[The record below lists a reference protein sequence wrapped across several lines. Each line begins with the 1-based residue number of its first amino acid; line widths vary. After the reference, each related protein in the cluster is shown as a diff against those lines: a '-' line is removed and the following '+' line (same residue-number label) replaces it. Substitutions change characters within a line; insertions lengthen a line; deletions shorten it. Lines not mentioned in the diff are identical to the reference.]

1 MVFTPF
7 SFLFV
12 IFNCV
17 KCIYNMKIW
26 FLADLHF
33 GCRADNEIW
42 LKDYSD
48 YFYNVFI
55 PLLKEKYED
64 GDIVCSLGD
73 VFDNRSS
80 VGINTINVVI
90 DIFEKIADICPDIR
104 LIVGNHDIYNKS
116 SNDITSLNILK
127 YIKGVKIYYK
137 PEVEV
142 IGGKTVLF
150 LPWVEDNNKLSK
162 ILSKFNGDYIFGH
175 FDVYGVD
182 SNAKGVKAKSANSV
196 NVSEFKTAEVYAGH
210 IHLRQDYKNIHYVGN
225 PYAKVRG
232 EGNTKGITI
241 LDITTDK
248 REFYENTYS
257 PKFLKEN
264 IYELIDVTVGELRKR
279 WNNNYVDLHV
289 LGSDITNCRFDDIRE
304 LLSGCYKEFIIKNE
318 SVNSGLVNDIGEAN
332 SDFEDAKTSE
342 EHLGDF
348 IGLTDWDAEMKE
360 EVMSVITKARE
371 KINL

>member
-1 MVFTPF
+1 
-7 SFLFV
+7 
-12 IFNCV
+12 
-17 KCIYNMKIW
+17 MKIW

-42 LKDYSD
+42 LKDYSN
-48 YFYNVFI
+48 YFYDVFI
-55 PLLKEKYED
+55 PLLKEKYEE

-73 VFDNRSS
+73 IFDNRST

-116 SNDITSLNILK
+116 SNTVTSLNILK

-150 LPWVEDNNKLSK
+150 HPWIEDKDVQSKL
-162 ILSKFNGDYIFGH
+162 LSKFNGDYIFGH
-175 FDVYGVD
+175 LDVYGVD
-182 SNAKGVKAKSANSV
+182 SNTKGIKTKSVNSV
-196 NVSEFKTAEVYAGH
+196 NMSEFKTAEVYAGH

-232 EGNTKGITI
+232 EGNTKGITVLNI
-241 LDITTDK
+241 KTGK

-264 IYELIDVTVGELRKR
+264 IYELMDVTVGELKER

-289 LGSDITNCRFDDIRE
+289 LGSDITNCRFDELRE
-304 LLSGCYKEFIIKNE
+304 ELNGYYKEFVIKNE
-318 SVNSGLVNDIGEAN
+318 SVNSGLVNDVGEAN

-348 IGLTDWDAEMKE
+348 INLTDWDTEMKE
-360 EVMSVITKARE
+360 EVMSVLTKARE

>member
-1 MVFTPF
+1 MR
-7 SFLFV
+7 
-12 IFNCV
+12 
-17 KCIYNMKIW
+17 IW
-26 FLADLHF
+26 FLSDLHF

-55 PLLKEKYED
+55 PLFKKEYRE

-73 VFDNRSS
+73 IFDNRST
-80 VGINTINVVI
+80 VGINTINIVI
-90 DIFEKIADICPDIR
+90 DIFERIAEICPDIR

-116 SNDITSLNILK
+116 SNDVTTLNILK

-150 LPWVEDNNKLSK
+150 HPWMEDKEKQSKL
-162 ILSKFNGDYIFGH
+162 LSKFNGDYIFGH
-175 FDVYGVD
+175 LDVYGVD
-182 SNAKGVKAKSANSV
+182 NNAKGVRSKSENAV
-196 NVSEFKTAEVYAGH
+196 NISEFKKAEVYAGH

-225 PYAKVRG
+225 PYVKVRG
-232 EGNTKGITI
+232 EGNIKGITV
-241 LDITTDK
+241 LDINTGK
-248 REFYENTYS
+248 REFFENTYS

-264 IYELIDVTVGELRKR
+264 IYEIMNLTIGELKER

-289 LGSDITNCRFDDIRE
+289 LGSDITKCRFDEIRE
-304 LLSGCYKEFIIKNE
+304 ELNGYYKEFIIKNE
-318 SVNSGLVNDIGEAN
+318 SVNSGLVNDIGDAN

-342 EHLGDF
+342 EHLYDF
-348 IGLTDWDAEMKE
+348 IKLTDWDQSMKD
-360 EVMSVITKARE
+360 SVIQLLSETRE
-371 KINL
+371 KIKI

>member
-1 MVFTPF
+1 
-7 SFLFV
+7 
-12 IFNCV
+12 
-17 KCIYNMKIW
+17 MKIW

-55 PLLKEKYED
+55 PLLKDKYEE

-73 VFDNRSS
+73 VFDNRNSI
-80 VGINTINVVI
+80 GINTINTVI
-90 DIFEKIADICPDIR
+90 DIFEKIAEICPDIR

-116 SNDITSLNILK
+116 SNNITSLNILK
-127 YIKGVKIYYK
+127 YIKGVKIYYD

-142 IGGKTVLF
+142 IGGKTILF
-150 LPWVEDNNKLSK
+150 HPWIENKEIQSK
-162 ILSKFNGDYIFGH
+162 LLSKFNGDYIFGH
-175 FDVYGVD
+175 LDVFGVESNSKGIKVKS
-182 SNAKGVKAKSANSV
+182 SNAV
-196 NVSEFKTAEVYAGH
+196 NMSEFKTAEVYAGH

-232 EGNTKGITI
+232 EGNAKGITV
-241 LDITTDK
+241 LDIKTGK

-264 IYELIDVTVGELRKR
+264 IYEIIDINIGELKNK

-289 LGSDITNCRFDDIRE
+289 LGSDITKCRFDELRE
-304 LLSGCYKEFIIKNE
+304 ELSGYYKEFAIKNE
-318 SVNSGLVNDIGEAN
+318 SANSGLVNDIGDAN

-342 EHLGDF
+342 EHLNDF
-348 IGLTDWDAEMKE
+348 IENMDWTPDMKNNVKKVLSE
-360 EVMSVITKARE
+360 AKE

>member
-1 MVFTPF
+1 
-7 SFLFV
+7 
-12 IFNCV
+12 
-17 KCIYNMKIW
+17 MKIW

-55 PLLKEKYED
+55 PLLKDKYEE
-64 GDIVCSLGD
+64 GDVVCSLGD
-73 VFDNRSS
+73 VFDNRNSI
-80 VGINTINVVI
+80 GINTINTVI
-90 DIFEKIADICPDIR
+90 DIFEKIAEICPDIR

-116 SNDITSLNILK
+116 SNNITSLNILK
-127 YIKGVKIYYK
+127 YIKGVKIYYD

-142 IGGKTVLF
+142 IGGKTILF
-150 LPWVEDNNKLSK
+150 HPWIENKEIQSK
-162 ILSKFNGDYIFGH
+162 LLSKFNGDYIFGH
-175 FDVYGVD
+175 LDVFGVESNSKGIKVKS
-182 SNAKGVKAKSANSV
+182 SNAV
-196 NVSEFKTAEVYAGH
+196 NMSEFKTAEVYAGH

-232 EGNTKGITI
+232 EGNTKGITVLNI
-241 LDITTDK
+241 KTGK

-264 IYELIDVTVGELRKR
+264 IYELMDVTVGELRER

-304 LLSGCYKEFIIKNE
+304 LLSGCYKEFTIKNE

-348 IGLTDWDAEMKE
+348 INLTDWDTEMKE
-360 EVMSVITKARE
+360 EVMSVLAKARE

>member
-1 MVFTPF
+1 M
-7 SFLFV
+7 
-12 IFNCV
+12 
-17 KCIYNMKIW
+17 IW

-55 PLLKEKYED
+55 PLLKEKYKE

-73 VFDNRSS
+73 VFDNRSA
-80 VGINTINVVI
+80 VGINTINTVI
-90 DIFEKIADICPDIR
+90 DIFEKIVDICPDVR

-116 SNDITSLNILK
+116 SNTVTSLNILK
-127 YIKGVKIYYK
+127 YIKGVQIYYT

-142 IGGKTVLF
+142 IDGKTVLF
-150 LPWVEDNNKLSK
+150 LPWVEDKEKLSK
-162 ILSKFNGDYIFGH
+162 ILSNFNGDYIFGH

-232 EGNTKGITI
+232 EGNTKGITV
-241 LDITTDK
+241 LDIKTGK
-248 REFYENTYS
+248 RKFYENTYS

-264 IYELIDVTVGELRKR
+264 IYELMDVTVGELRER
-279 WNNNYVDLHV
+279 WKNNYVDLHV
-289 LGSDITNCRFDDIRE
+289 LGSDITKCRFDDIRE
-304 LLSGCYKEFIIKNE
+304 LLSGCYKEFVIKNE
-318 SVNSGLVNDIGEAN
+318 SVNSGLVDDIGGAN
-332 SDFEDAKTSE
+332 SDFEDAKTSR
-342 EHLGDF
+342 EHLEDL
-348 IGLTDWDAEMKE
+348 INCMDWGSDMKE
-360 EVMSVITKARE
+360 SVMEVLAKARE

>member
-1 MVFTPF
+1 
-7 SFLFV
+7 
-12 IFNCV
+12 
-17 KCIYNMKIW
+17 MKIW

-42 LKDYSD
+42 LKDYSN
-48 YFYNVFI
+48 YFYDVFI
-55 PLLKEKYED
+55 PLLKEKYEE

-73 VFDNRSS
+73 IFDNRST

-116 SNDITSLNILK
+116 SNTVTSLNILK

-150 LPWVEDNNKLSK
+150 HPWIEDKDVQSKL
-162 ILSKFNGDYIFGH
+162 LSKFNGDYIFGH
-175 FDVYGVD
+175 LDVYGVD
-182 SNAKGVKAKSANSV
+182 SNTKGIKTKSANSV
-196 NVSEFKTAEVYAGH
+196 NMSEFKTAEVYAGH

-232 EGNTKGITI
+232 EGNTKGITVLNI
-241 LDITTDK
+241 KTGK

-264 IYELIDVTVGELRKR
+264 IYELMDVTVGELRER

-304 LLSGCYKEFIIKNE
+304 LLSGCYKEFTIKNE

-348 IGLTDWDAEMKE
+348 INLTDWDTEMKE
-360 EVMSVITKARE
+360 EVMSVLAKARE

>member
-1 MVFTPF
+1 
-7 SFLFV
+7 
-12 IFNCV
+12 
-17 KCIYNMKIW
+17 MKIW
-26 FLADLHF
+26 FLEDLHF

-55 PLLKEKYED
+55 PLLKDKYEE
-64 GDIVCSLGD
+64 GDVVCSLGD
-73 VFDNRSS
+73 VFDNRNSI
-80 VGINTINVVI
+80 GINTINTVI
-90 DIFEKIADICPDIR
+90 DIFEKIAEICPDIR

-116 SNDITSLNILK
+116 SNNITSLNILK
-127 YIKGVKIYYK
+127 YIKGVKIYYD

-142 IGGKTVLF
+142 IGGKTILF
-150 LPWVEDNNKLSK
+150 HPWIENKEIQSK
-162 ILSKFNGDYIFGH
+162 LLSKFNGDYIFGH
-175 FDVYGVD
+175 LDVFGVESNSKGIKVKS
-182 SNAKGVKAKSANSV
+182 SNAV
-196 NVSEFKTAEVYAGH
+196 NMSEFKAAEVYAGH

-232 EGNTKGITI
+232 EGNTKGITV
-241 LDITTDK
+241 LDIKTGK

-264 IYELIDVTVGELRKR
+264 IYEIIDMNIGELKNK

-289 LGSDITNCRFDDIRE
+289 LGSDITKCRFDELRE
-304 LLSGCYKEFIIKNE
+304 ELSGYYKEFAIKNE
-318 SVNSGLVNDIGEAN
+318 SANSGLVNDIGDAN

-342 EHLGDF
+342 EHLNDF
-348 IGLTDWDAEMKE
+348 IENMEWTPDMKNNVKKVLSE
-360 EVMSVITKARE
+360 AKE

>member
-1 MVFTPF
+1 
-7 SFLFV
+7 
-12 IFNCV
+12 
-17 KCIYNMKIW
+17 MKIW

-55 PLLKEKYED
+55 PLLKDKYEE

-73 VFDNRSS
+73 VFDNRNSI
-80 VGINTINVVI
+80 GINTINTVI
-90 DIFEKIADICPDIR
+90 DIFEKIAEICPDIR

-116 SNDITSLNILK
+116 SNNITSLNILK
-127 YIKGVKIYYK
+127 YIKGVKIYYD

-142 IGGKTVLF
+142 IGGKTILF
-150 LPWVEDNNKLSK
+150 HPWIENKEIQSK
-162 ILSKFNGDYIFGH
+162 LLSKFNGDYIFGH
-175 FDVYGVD
+175 LDVFGVESNSKGIKVKS
-182 SNAKGVKAKSANSV
+182 SNAV
-196 NVSEFKTAEVYAGH
+196 NMSEFKAAEVYAGH

-232 EGNTKGITI
+232 EGNTKGITV
-241 LDITTDK
+241 LDIKTGK

-264 IYELIDVTVGELRKR
+264 IYELIDVTVGELRER

-304 LLSGCYKEFIIKNE
+304 LLSGHFKEFVIKNE

-348 IGLTDWDAEMKE
+348 INLTDWDAEMKD
-360 EVMSVITKARE
+360 EVMSVLAKTRE

>member
-1 MVFTPF
+1 
-7 SFLFV
+7 
-12 IFNCV
+12 
-17 KCIYNMKIW
+17 MKIW

-55 PLLKEKYED
+55 PLLKDKYEE

-73 VFDNRSS
+73 VFDNRNSI
-80 VGINTINVVI
+80 GINTINTVI
-90 DIFEKIADICPDIR
+90 DIFEKIAEICPDIR

-127 YIKGVKIYYK
+127 YIKGVKIYYE

-142 IGGKTVLF
+142 IGGKTILF
-150 LPWVEDNNKLSK
+150 HPWIENKEIQSK
-162 ILSKFNGDYIFGH
+162 LLSKFNGDYIFGH
-175 FDVYGVD
+175 LDVFGVEYNSKGIKVKS
-182 SNAKGVKAKSANSV
+182 SNAV
-196 NVSEFKTAEVYAGH
+196 NMSEFKTAEVYAGH

-232 EGNTKGITI
+232 EGNTKGITVLNI
-241 LDITTDK
+241 KTGK
-248 REFYENTYS
+248 CEFYENTYS

-264 IYELIDVTVGELRKR
+264 IYELMDVTVGELRER

-304 LLSGCYKEFIIKNE
+304 LLSGCYKEFTIKNE

-348 IGLTDWDAEMKE
+348 INLTDWDTEMKE
-360 EVMSVITKARE
+360 EVMSVLAKARE

>member
-1 MVFTPF
+1 M
-7 SFLFV
+7 
-12 IFNCV
+12 
-17 KCIYNMKIW
+17 IW

-55 PLLKEKYED
+55 PLLKEKYKE

-73 VFDNRSS
+73 VFDNRSA
-80 VGINTINVVI
+80 VGINTINTVI
-90 DIFEKIADICPDIR
+90 DIFEKIVDICPDIR

-116 SNDITSLNILK
+116 SNTVTSLNILK
-127 YIKGVKIYYK
+127 YIKGVKIYYA

-142 IGGKTVLF
+142 IDGKTVLF
-150 LPWVEDNNKLSK
+150 LPWVEDTEKLSK
-162 ILSKFNGDYIFGH
+162 ILSNFNGDYIFGH

-232 EGNTKGITI
+232 EGNTKGITV
-241 LDITTDK
+241 LDIKTGK
-248 REFYENTYS
+248 RKFYENTYS

-264 IYELIDVTVGELRKR
+264 IYELMDVTVGELRER
-279 WNNNYVDLHV
+279 WKNNYVDLHV
-289 LGSDITNCRFDDIRE
+289 LGSDITKCRFDDIRE

-318 SVNSGLVNDIGEAN
+318 SVNSGLVDDIGGAN
-332 SDFEDAKTSE
+332 SDFEDAKTSR
-342 EHLGDF
+342 EHLEDL
-348 IGLTDWDAEMKE
+348 INCMDWGSDMKE
-360 EVMSVITKARE
+360 SVMEVLANARE

>member
-1 MVFTPF
+1 
-7 SFLFV
+7 
-12 IFNCV
+12 
-17 KCIYNMKIW
+17 MKIW

-55 PLLKEKYED
+55 PLLKDKYEE

-73 VFDNRSS
+73 VFDNRNS
-80 VGINTINVVI
+80 VGINTINTVI
-90 DIFEKIADICPDIR
+90 DIFEKIAEICPDIR

-116 SNDITSLNILK
+116 SNDITTLNILK
-127 YIKGVKIYYK
+127 YIKGVKIYYE

-142 IGGKTVLF
+142 IGGKTILF
-150 LPWVEDNNKLSK
+150 HPWIENKEIQSK
-162 ILSKFNGDYIFGH
+162 LLSKFNGDYIFGH
-175 FDVYGVD
+175 LDVFGVESNSKGIKVKS
-182 SNAKGVKAKSANSV
+182 SNAV
-196 NVSEFKTAEVYAGH
+196 NMSEFKAAEVYAGH

-232 EGNTKGITI
+232 EGNTKGITV
-241 LDITTDK
+241 LDIKTGK

-264 IYELIDVTVGELRKR
+264 IYEIMDMNIGELKNK

-289 LGSDITNCRFDDIRE
+289 LGSDITKCRFDELRE
-304 LLSGCYKEFIIKNE
+304 ELSGYYKEFIIKNE
-318 SVNSGLVNDIGEAN
+318 SANSGLVNDIGDAN

-342 EHLGDF
+342 EHLNDF
-348 IGLTDWDAEMKE
+348 IENMEWAQDMKDN
-360 EVMSVITKARE
+360 VKKVISEIKE

>member
-1 MVFTPF
+1 MR
-7 SFLFV
+7 
-12 IFNCV
+12 
-17 KCIYNMKIW
+17 IW
-26 FLADLHF
+26 FLSDLHF

-55 PLLKEKYED
+55 PLFKKEYKE

-73 VFDNRSS
+73 VFDNRST

-90 DIFEKIADICPDIR
+90 DIFEKLAEICPDIR

-116 SNDITSLNILK
+116 SNDVTSLNILK

-150 LPWVEDNNKLSK
+150 HPWMEDKEKQSKL
-162 ILSKFNGDYIFGH
+162 LSKFNGDYIFGH
-175 FDVYGVD
+175 LDVYGVD
-182 SNAKGVKAKSANSV
+182 NNAKGVRSKSENAV
-196 NVSEFKTAEVYAGH
+196 NISEFKKAEVYAGH

-232 EGNTKGITI
+232 EGNIKGITV
-241 LDITTDK
+241 LDINTGK
-248 REFYENTYS
+248 REFFENTYS

-264 IYELIDVTVGELRKR
+264 IYEIMNLTIGELKER

-289 LGSDITNCRFDDIRE
+289 LGSDITKCRFDEIRE
-304 LLSGCYKEFIIKNE
+304 ELNGYYKEFIIKNE
-318 SVNSGLVNDIGEAN
+318 SVNSGLVNDIGDAN

-342 EHLGDF
+342 EHLYDF
-348 IGLTDWDAEMKE
+348 IKLTDWDQSMKD
-360 EVMSVITKARE
+360 SVIQLLSETRE
-371 KINL
+371 KIKI

>member
-1 MVFTPF
+1 
-7 SFLFV
+7 
-12 IFNCV
+12 
-17 KCIYNMKIW
+17 MKIW

-55 PLLKEKYED
+55 PLLKDKYEE

-73 VFDNRSS
+73 VFDNRNSI
-80 VGINTINVVI
+80 GINTINTVI
-90 DIFEKIADICPDIR
+90 DIFEKIAEICPDIR

-127 YIKGVKIYYK
+127 YIKGVKIYYE

-142 IGGKTVLF
+142 IGGKTILF
-150 LPWVEDNNKLSK
+150 HPWIENKEIQSK
-162 ILSKFNGDYIFGH
+162 LLSKFNGDYIFGH
-175 FDVYGVD
+175 LDVFGVESNSKGIKVKS
-182 SNAKGVKAKSANSV
+182 SNAV
-196 NVSEFKTAEVYAGH
+196 NMSEFKTAEVYAGH

-232 EGNTKGITI
+232 EGNTKGITV
-241 LDITTDK
+241 LDIKSGK

-264 IYELIDVTVGELRKR
+264 IYEIMDMNIGELKNK

-289 LGSDITNCRFDDIRE
+289 LGSDITKCRFDELRE
-304 LLSGCYKEFIIKNE
+304 ELSGYYKEFAIKNE
-318 SVNSGLVNDIGEAN
+318 SVNSGLVNDIGDAN

-342 EHLGDF
+342 EHLSDF
-348 IGLTDWDAEMKE
+348 IENMDWAPDMKNNVKKVLSE
-360 EVMSVITKARE
+360 IKE

>member
-1 MVFTPF
+1 
-7 SFLFV
+7 
-12 IFNCV
+12 
-17 KCIYNMKIW
+17 MKIW

-55 PLLKEKYED
+55 PLLKEKYEE
-64 GDIVCSLGD
+64 GDIICSLGD

-90 DIFEKIADICPDIR
+90 DIFEKIAEICPDIR

-116 SNDITSLNILK
+116 SNNITSLNVLK

-142 IGGKTVLF
+142 ICGKTVLF
-150 LPWVEDNNKLSK
+150 HPWVENKELQSK

-175 FDVYGVD
+175 LDVYGVETN
-182 SNAKGVKAKSANSV
+182 SKGIKSKSTHGINI
-196 NVSEFKTAEVYAGH
+196 SEFKRAEVYAGH
-210 IHLRQDYKNIHYVGN
+210 IHLRQNYKNIHYVGN
-225 PYAKVRG
+225 PYCKVRG
-232 EGNTKGITI
+232 EGNSKGITVLNI
-241 LDITTDK
+241 KTGKT
-248 REFYENTYS
+248 EFYENIYS

-264 IYELIDVTVGELRKR
+264 IYDISDVTVGELKNR
-279 WNNNYVDLHV
+279 WKNNYIDLHV
-289 LGSDITNCRFDDIRE
+289 LGSDITKCRFDELRE
-304 LLSGCYKEFIIKNE
+304 ELCGYYKEFFIKNE
-318 SVNSGLVNDIGEAN
+318 SVNSGLINDIGDAN

-342 EHLGDF
+342 EHLIDF
-348 IGLTDWDAEMKE
+348 IELTDWDSEMKE
-360 EVMSVITKARE
+360 NVRELLSNIRE

>member
-1 MVFTPF
+1 
-7 SFLFV
+7 
-12 IFNCV
+12 
-17 KCIYNMKIW
+17 MKIW

-55 PLLKEKYED
+55 PLLKDKYEE

-73 VFDNRSS
+73 VFDNRNSI
-80 VGINTINVVI
+80 GINTINTVI
-90 DIFEKIADICPDIR
+90 DIFEKIAEICPDIR

-116 SNDITSLNILK
+116 SNDITTLNILK
-127 YIKGVKIYYK
+127 YIKGVKIYYE

-142 IGGKTVLF
+142 IGGKTILF
-150 LPWVEDNNKLSK
+150 HPWIENKEIQSK
-162 ILSKFNGDYIFGH
+162 LLSKFNGDYIFGH
-175 FDVYGVD
+175 LDVFGVESNSKGIKVKS
-182 SNAKGVKAKSANSV
+182 SNAV
-196 NVSEFKTAEVYAGH
+196 NMSEFKAAEVYAGH

-232 EGNTKGITI
+232 EGNTKGITV
-241 LDITTDK
+241 LDIKTGK

-264 IYELIDVTVGELRKR
+264 IYEIMDMNIGELKSK

-289 LGSDITNCRFDDIRE
+289 LGSDITKCRFDELRE
-304 LLSGCYKEFIIKNE
+304 ELSGYYKEFIIKNE
-318 SVNSGLVNDIGEAN
+318 SANSGLVNDIGDAN

-342 EHLGDF
+342 EHLNDF
-348 IGLTDWDAEMKE
+348 IENMDWASDMKNNVKKVLSE
-360 EVMSVITKARE
+360 IKE

>member
-1 MVFTPF
+1 
-7 SFLFV
+7 
-12 IFNCV
+12 
-17 KCIYNMKIW
+17 MKIW

-55 PLLKEKYED
+55 PLLKDKYEE

-73 VFDNRSS
+73 VFDNRNSI
-80 VGINTINVVI
+80 GINTINIVI
-90 DIFEKIADICPDIR
+90 DIFEKIVEICPDIR

-116 SNDITSLNILK
+116 SNNITSLNILK
-127 YIKGVKIYYK
+127 YIKGVKIYYE

-142 IGGKTVLF
+142 IGGKTILF
-150 LPWVEDNNKLSK
+150 HPWMENKELQSK
-162 ILSKFNGDYIFGH
+162 LLSKFNGDYIFGH
-175 FDVYGVD
+175 LDVFGVESNSKGIKVKS
-182 SNAKGVKAKSANSV
+182 SNAV
-196 NVSEFKTAEVYAGH
+196 NMSEFKSAEVYAGH

-232 EGNTKGITI
+232 EGNTKGITVLNI
-241 LDITTDK
+241 KTGK

-257 PKFLKEN
+257 PKFMKEN
-264 IYELIDVTVGELRKR
+264 IYEIMDTTIGELKNK

-289 LGSDITNCRFDDIRE
+289 LGSDITKCRFDELRE
-304 LLSGCYKEFIIKNE
+304 ELSGYYKEFIIKNE
-318 SVNSGLVNDIGEAN
+318 SANSGLVNDIGDAN

-342 EHLGDF
+342 EHLNDF
-348 IGLTDWDAEMKE
+348 IENMEWTPDMKNNVKKVLSE
-360 EVMSVITKARE
+360 ARE

>member
-1 MVFTPF
+1 M
-7 SFLFV
+7 
-12 IFNCV
+12 
-17 KCIYNMKIW
+17 IW

-55 PLLKEKYED
+55 PLLKEKYKE

-73 VFDNRSS
+73 IFDNRSA
-80 VGINTINVVI
+80 VGINTINTTI

-116 SNDITSLNILK
+116 SNTVTSLNILK
-127 YIKGVKIYYK
+127 YIKGVKIYYA

-142 IGGKTVLF
+142 IDGKSVLF
-150 LPWVEDNNKLSK
+150 LPWVEDKEKLSK
-162 ILSKFNGDYIFGH
+162 ILSDFNGDYIFGH

-232 EGNTKGITI
+232 EGNTKGITV
-241 LDITTDK
+241 LDIKTGK
-248 REFYENTYS
+248 RKFYENTYS

-264 IYELIDVTVGELRKR
+264 IYELMDVTVGELRKR

-289 LGSDITNCRFDDIRE
+289 LGSDITKCRFDDIRE
-304 LLSGCYKEFIIKNE
+304 LLSGCYKEFVIKNE
-318 SVNSGLVNDIGEAN
+318 SVNSGIVDDIGGAN
-332 SDFEDAKTSE
+332 SDFEDAKTSR
-342 EHLGDF
+342 EHLEDL
-348 IGLTDWDAEMKE
+348 INCMDWGSDMKE
-360 EVMSVITKARE
+360 SVMEVLVKARE

>member
-1 MVFTPF
+1 MRA
-7 SFLFV
+7 
-12 IFNCV
+12 
-17 KCIYNMKIW
+17 W

-48 YFYNVFI
+48 YFYNAFI
-55 PLLKEKYED
+55 PLLKENYKT
-64 GDIVCSLGD
+64 GDIICGLGD

-80 VGINTINVVI
+80 IGINTINVVI
-90 DIFEKIADICPDIR
+90 DIFEKIVEICPDIR

-116 SNDITSLNILK
+116 SNDVTSLNVLK

>member
-1 MVFTPF
+1 
-7 SFLFV
+7 
-12 IFNCV
+12 
-17 KCIYNMKIW
+17 MKIW

-55 PLLKEKYED
+55 PLLKDKYEE

-73 VFDNRSS
+73 VFDNRNSI
-80 VGINTINVVI
+80 GINTINTVI
-90 DIFEKIADICPDIR
+90 DIFEKIAEICPDIR

-116 SNDITSLNILK
+116 SNNITSLNILK
-127 YIKGVKIYYK
+127 YIKGVKIYYE

-142 IGGKTVLF
+142 IGGKTILF
-150 LPWVEDNNKLSK
+150 HPWIENKEIQSK
-162 ILSKFNGDYIFGH
+162 LLSKFNGDYIFGH
-175 FDVYGVD
+175 LDVFGVESNSKGIKVKS
-182 SNAKGVKAKSANSV
+182 SNAV
-196 NVSEFKTAEVYAGH
+196 NMSEFKAAEVYAGH

-232 EGNTKGITI
+232 EGNTKGITV
-241 LDITTDK
+241 LDIKTGK

-264 IYELIDVTVGELRKR
+264 IYEIMDMNIGELKNK

-289 LGSDITNCRFDDIRE
+289 LGSDITKCRFDELRE
-304 LLSGCYKEFIIKNE
+304 ELSGYYKEFAIKNE
-318 SVNSGLVNDIGEAN
+318 SANSGLVNDIGDAN

-342 EHLGDF
+342 EHLNDF
-348 IGLTDWDAEMKE
+348 IENMDWAPDMKNNVKKVLSE
-360 EVMSVITKARE
+360 ARE

>member
-1 MVFTPF
+1 
-7 SFLFV
+7 
-12 IFNCV
+12 
-17 KCIYNMKIW
+17 MKIW

-42 LKDYSD
+42 LKDYSN
-48 YFYNVFI
+48 YFYDVFI
-55 PLLKEKYED
+55 PLLKDKYED

-73 VFDNRSS
+73 IFDNRST

-116 SNDITSLNILK
+116 SNTVTSLNILK

-150 LPWVEDNNKLSK
+150 HPWIEDKEVQSKL
-162 ILSKFNGDYIFGH
+162 LSKFNGDYIFGH
-175 FDVYGVD
+175 LDVFGVESNSKGIKVKS
-182 SNAKGVKAKSANSV
+182 SNAV
-196 NVSEFKTAEVYAGH
+196 NMSEFKAAEVYAGH

-232 EGNTKGITI
+232 EGNTKGITV
-241 LDITTDK
+241 LDIKTGK

-257 PKFLKEN
+257 P
-264 IYELIDVTVGELRKR
+264 
-279 WNNNYVDLHV
+279 
-289 LGSDITNCRFDDIRE
+289 S
-304 LLSGCYKEFIIKNE
+304 
-318 SVNSGLVNDIGEAN
+318 
-332 SDFEDAKTSE
+332 
-342 EHLGDF
+342 
-348 IGLTDWDAEMKE
+348 
-360 EVMSVITKARE
+360 
-371 KINL
+371 KI

>member
-1 MVFTPF
+1 
-7 SFLFV
+7 
-12 IFNCV
+12 
-17 KCIYNMKIW
+17 MKIW

-55 PLLKEKYED
+55 PLFKEKYKE

-80 VGINTINVVI
+80 VGINTINTVI

-116 SNDITSLNILK
+116 SNDVTSLNILK

-142 IGGKTVLF
+142 ICGKTVLF
-150 LPWVEDNNKLSK
+150 HPWIEDKELQSKL
-162 ILSKFNGDYIFGH
+162 LSKFNGDYIFGH
-175 FDVYGVD
+175 LDVYGVD
-182 SNAKGVKAKSANSV
+182 SNSKGVKAKSSNSV
-196 NVSEFKTAEVYAGH
+196 DISEFKNAEVYAGH

-225 PYAKVRG
+225 PYMKVRG
-232 EGNTKGITI
+232 EGNTKGITV
-241 LDITTDK
+241 LDIKTGK

-257 PKFLKEN
+257 PKFLREN
-264 IYELIDVTVGELRKR
+264 IYELMDITVGELKDR

-289 LGSDITNCRFDDIRE
+289 LGSDITNCKFDDIRE
-304 LLSGCYKEFIIKNE
+304 LLSGYYKEFIIKNE
-318 SVNSGLVNDIGEAN
+318 SVNSGLINDFGEAN

-342 EHLGDF
+342 EHLEDF
-348 IGLTDWDAEMKE
+348 INQREWDTEMKE
-360 EVMSVITKARE
+360 YVKKVLTEARE

>member
-1 MVFTPF
+1 MR
-7 SFLFV
+7 
-12 IFNCV
+12 
-17 KCIYNMKIW
+17 IW
-26 FLADLHF
+26 FLSDLHF

-55 PLLKEKYED
+55 PLFKENYIK
-64 GDIVCSLGD
+64 GDIICSLGD

-90 DIFEKIADICPDIR
+90 DIFEKLAEICPDIR

-116 SNDITSLNILK
+116 SNDVTTLNILK

-142 IGGKTVLF
+142 IAGKTILF
-150 LPWVEDNNKLSK
+150 HPWIENKELQSK
-162 ILSKFNGDYIFGH
+162 LLSKFNGDYVFGH
-175 FDVYGVD
+175 LDVYGVE
-182 SNAKGVKAKSANSV
+182 SNTKGIKTKSENAV
-196 NVSEFKTAEVYAGH
+196 NISEFKKAEVYAGH
-210 IHLRQDYKNIHYVGN
+210 IHLRQNYKNIHYVGN

-232 EGNTKGITI
+232 EGDAKGITV
-241 LDITTDK
+241 LDIKTGKT
-248 REFYENTYS
+248 EFYENTYS

-264 IYELIDVTVGELRKR
+264 IYEIMNLTIEELQER

-289 LGSDITNCRFDDIRE
+289 LGSDITKCKFDELRE
-304 LLSGCYKEFIIKNE
+304 ELSGYYKEFIIKNE
-318 SVNSGLVNDIGEAN
+318 SANSGLVNDIGDAN

-342 EHLGDF
+342 EHLSDF
-348 IGLTDWDAEMKE
+348 IDLTEWDPEMKANVKKLLSE
-360 EVMSVITKARE
+360 TRE

>member
-1 MVFTPF
+1 MR
-7 SFLFV
+7 
-12 IFNCV
+12 
-17 KCIYNMKIW
+17 IW
-26 FLADLHF
+26 FLSDLHF

-55 PLLKEKYED
+55 PLFKENYIK
-64 GDIVCSLGD
+64 GDIICSLGD

-90 DIFEKIADICPDIR
+90 DIFEKLAEICPDIR

-116 SNDITSLNILK
+116 SNDVTTLNILK

-142 IGGKTVLF
+142 IAGKTILF
-150 LPWVEDNNKLSK
+150 HPWIENKEIQSK
-162 ILSKFNGDYIFGH
+162 LLSKFNGDYVFGH
-175 FDVYGVD
+175 LDVYGVE
-182 SNAKGVKAKSANSV
+182 SNSKGIKTKSENAV
-196 NVSEFKTAEVYAGH
+196 NISEFKKAEVFAGH

-232 EGNTKGITI
+232 EGNIKGITV
-241 LDITTDK
+241 LDIKTGKT
-248 REFYENTYS
+248 EFYENTYS

-264 IYELIDVTVGELRKR
+264 IYEIMNLTIEELKER

-289 LGSDITNCRFDDIRE
+289 LGSDITKCKFDELRE
-304 LLSGCYKEFIIKNE
+304 ELSGYYKEFIIKNE
-318 SVNSGLVNDIGEAN
+318 SVNSGLVNDIGDAN

-342 EHLGDF
+342 EHLSDF
-348 IGLTDWDAEMKE
+348 IDLTEWDPEMKANVKKLLSE
-360 EVMSVITKARE
+360 TRE

>member
-1 MVFTPF
+1 M
-7 SFLFV
+7 
-12 IFNCV
+12 N
-17 KCIYNMKIW
+17 IW

-55 PLLKEKYED
+55 PLLKEKYKE

-90 DIFEKIADICPDIR
+90 DIFEKIAEICPDIR

-116 SNDITSLNILK
+116 SNDITTLNILK
-127 YIKGVKIYYK
+127 YIKGVKIYYN

-142 IGGKTVLF
+142 IGGKVVLF
-150 LPWVEDNNKLSK
+150 HPWIEDKEKQNKL
-162 ILSKFNGDYIFGH
+162 LSKFSGDYIFGH
-175 FDVYGVD
+175 LDVYGVD
-182 SNAKGVKAKSANSV
+182 SNTKCIKVKSPNSV

-210 IHLRQDYKNIHYVGN
+210 IHLRQNYKNIHYVGN

-232 EGNTKGITI
+232 EGNTKGITV
-241 LDITTDK
+241 LDIKTGKT
-248 REFYENTYS
+248 EFYENTYS
-257 PKFLKEN
+257 PKFLSEN
-264 IYELIDVTVGELRKR
+264 IYEIMDVTVGELKER
-279 WNNNYVDLHV
+279 WRNNYVDLHV
-289 LGSDITNCRFDDIRE
+289 LGSDITKCKFDDLQE
-304 LLSGCYKEFIIKNE
+304 EMSGIYKEFHIKNE
-318 SVNSGLVNDIGEAN
+318 SAFLGLVEEIGIGEAS

-342 EHLGDF
+342 EHLSDF
-348 IGLTDWDAEMKE
+348 IDLTEWDPEMKE
-360 EVMSVITKARE
+360 NVRKLLAETRE

>member
-1 MVFTPF
+1 
-7 SFLFV
+7 
-12 IFNCV
+12 
-17 KCIYNMKIW
+17 MKIW

-55 PLLKEKYED
+55 PLLKEKYEE
-64 GDIVCSLGD
+64 GDVICSLGD

-90 DIFEKIADICPDIR
+90 DIFEKIAEICPDIR

-116 SNDITSLNILK
+116 SNDITSLNVLK

-142 IGGKTVLF
+142 IGGKTILF
-150 LPWVEDNNKLSK
+150 HPWIENKEIQSK
-162 ILSKFNGDYIFGH
+162 LLSKFNGDYIFGH
-175 FDVYGVD
+175 LDVFGVESNSKGIKVKS
-182 SNAKGVKAKSANSV
+182 SNAV
-196 NVSEFKTAEVYAGH
+196 NMSEFKTAEVYAGH

-232 EGNTKGITI
+232 EGNTKGITV
-241 LDITTDK
+241 LDIKTGK

-264 IYELIDVTVGELRKR
+264 IYELMDVTVGELRER

-304 LLSGCYKEFIIKNE
+304 LLSGCYKEFTIKNE

-348 IGLTDWDAEMKE
+348 INLTDWDTEMKE
-360 EVMSVITKARE
+360 EVMSVLAKARE

>member
-1 MVFTPF
+1 
-7 SFLFV
+7 
-12 IFNCV
+12 
-17 KCIYNMKIW
+17 MKIW

-55 PLLKEKYED
+55 PLLKDKYEE
-64 GDIVCSLGD
+64 GDVVCSLGD
-73 VFDNRSS
+73 VFDNRNSI
-80 VGINTINVVI
+80 GINTINTVI
-90 DIFEKIADICPDIR
+90 DIFEKIAEICPDIR

-116 SNDITSLNILK
+116 SNNITSLNILK
-127 YIKGVKIYYK
+127 YIKGVKIYYD

-142 IGGKTVLF
+142 IGGKTILF
-150 LPWVEDNNKLSK
+150 HPWIENKEIQSK
-162 ILSKFNGDYIFGH
+162 LLSKFNGDYIFGH
-175 FDVYGVD
+175 LDVFGVESNSKGIKVKS
-182 SNAKGVKAKSANSV
+182 SNAV
-196 NVSEFKTAEVYAGH
+196 NMSEFKAAEVYAGH

-232 EGNTKGITI
+232 EGNTKGITV
-241 LDITTDK
+241 LDIKTGK

-264 IYELIDVTVGELRKR
+264 IYEIIDMNIGELKNK

-289 LGSDITNCRFDDIRE
+289 LGSDITKCRFDELRE
-304 LLSGCYKEFIIKNE
+304 ELSGYYKEFAIKNE
-318 SVNSGLVNDIGEAN
+318 SANSGLVNDIGDAN

-342 EHLGDF
+342 EHLNDF
-348 IGLTDWDAEMKE
+348 IENMEWTPDMKNNVKKVLSE
-360 EVMSVITKARE
+360 AKE

>member
-1 MVFTPF
+1 M
-7 SFLFV
+7 
-12 IFNCV
+12 
-17 KCIYNMKIW
+17 IW

-55 PLLKEKYED
+55 PLLKEKYKE

-73 VFDNRSS
+73 VFDNRSA
-80 VGINTINVVI
+80 VGINTINTVI
-90 DIFEKIADICPDIR
+90 DIFEKIVDICPDIR

-116 SNDITSLNILK
+116 SNTVTSLNILK
-127 YIKGVKIYYK
+127 YIKGVKIYYA

-142 IGGKTVLF
+142 IDGKTVLF
-150 LPWVEDNNKLSK
+150 LPWVEDTEKLSK
-162 ILSKFNGDYIFGH
+162 ILSNFNGDYIFGH

-232 EGNTKGITI
+232 EGNTKGITV
-241 LDITTDK
+241 LDIKTGK
-248 REFYENTYS
+248 RKFYENTYS

-264 IYELIDVTVGELRKR
+264 IYELMDVTVGELRER
-279 WNNNYVDLHV
+279 WKNNYVDLHV
-289 LGSDITNCRFDDIRE
+289 LGSDITKCRFDDIRE

-318 SVNSGLVNDIGEAN
+318 SVNSGIVDDIGGAN
-332 SDFEDAKTSE
+332 SDFEDAKTSR
-342 EHLGDF
+342 EHLEDL
-348 IGLTDWDAEMKE
+348 INCMDWGSDMKE
-360 EVMSVITKARE
+360 SVMEVLANARE